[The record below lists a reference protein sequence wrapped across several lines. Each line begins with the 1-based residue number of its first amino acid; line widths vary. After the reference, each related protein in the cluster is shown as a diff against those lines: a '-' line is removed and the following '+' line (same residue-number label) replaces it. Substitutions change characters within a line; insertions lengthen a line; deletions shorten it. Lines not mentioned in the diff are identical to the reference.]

1 MNCNV
6 GEAGNTGSIP
16 ESRKSPGRGHGN
28 PLQYSCLEK
37 SMDREASW
45 ATIYRVTQSEVKSI
59 GSHMTEVT
67 K

>member
-28 PLQYSCLEK
+28 PLQYSRLENPINRGAWK
-37 SMDREASW
+37 STVHRVAWSW
-45 ATIYRVTQSEVKSI
+45 T
-59 GSHMTEVT
+59 
-67 K
+67 